1 MSILFVRHAGFR
13 FNCAGMKSFH
23 FVAQIAMACFLAS
36 CAGPQLATTPN
47 EPSTA
52 QKSSQFAEAPHD
64 RPGLGTKWGETR
76 TSRVASAAFERAS
89 RQPIAL
95 AAIYYNNAAGIRAM
109 AGAVEWRRDWPL
121 LRNPAGSLI
130 SVGLRDQSG
139 AFLPG
144 LSVGDRWFVVGE
156 EGRRYS
162 IVVRNRSDLRLEIVL
177 SVDGLDVMDGR
188 KSSLRK
194 RGYIINPHRQL
205 VVEGFRQ
212 STDAVAAFRFGPV
225 RESYAHQKYGDT
237 RNVGV
242 IGAAIFNEVG
252 TNPWTDREVEKRL
265 KAQPFPG
272 QFATPP

>member
-1 MSILFVRHAGFR
+1 
-13 FNCAGMKSFH
+13 
-23 FVAQIAMACFLAS
+23 MACFLVS
-36 CAGPQLATTPN
+36 CAGPERATSPN
-47 EPSTA
+47 ERSAA
-52 QKSSQFAEAPHD
+52 QKSSQFAEAPQD

-76 TSRVASAAFERAS
+76 VSQVASTAFERAS
-89 RQPIAL
+89 KQPLAL
-95 AAIYYNNAAGIRAM
+95 GTIYYNNAAGIRAM
-109 AGAVEWRRDWPL
+109 AGAVEWRRGWPL

-130 SVGLRDQSG
+130 YVGLRDQSG

-144 LSVGDRWFVVGE
+144 LSIGDRWFVVGE

-162 IVVRNRSDLRLEIVL
+162 IVVRNRSDLRLEVVL

-188 KSSLRK
+188 TSSLHK
-194 RGYIINPHRQL
+194 RGYIIKPHRQL
-205 VVEGFRQ
+205 VVDGFRQ
-212 STDAVAAFRFGPV
+212 SADAVAAFRFGPV

-272 QFATPP
+272 HFATPP

>member
-1 MSILFVRHAGFR
+1 
-13 FNCAGMKSFH
+13 MKSLRFL
-23 FVAQIAMACFLAS
+23 APLALASLLAS
-36 CAGPQLATTPN
+36 CAGPAVA
-47 EPSTA
+47 PSSSRSSAAPESA
-52 QKSSQFAEAPHD
+52 QYSQPPED

-76 TSRVASAAFERAS
+76 ISRVASAAFNRAS
-89 RQPIAL
+89 RQPLAL
-95 AAIYYNNAAGIRAM
+95 AAINYNNAAGIRAM
-109 AGAVEWRRDWPL
+109 AGAVAWRRGWPL
-121 LRNPAGSLI
+121 LRSPAASLI

-139 AFLPG
+139 NFLPG

-177 SVDGLDVMDGR
+177 SVDGLDVIDGR
-188 KSSLRK
+188 TASFGK
-194 RGYIINPHRQL
+194 RGYIIDPHRQL

-242 IGAAIFNEVG
+242 IGVAIFNERG

-265 KAQPFPG
+265 KADPFPG
-272 QFATPP
+272 RFATPP